1 MNLIGQPLGQRIL
14 IIGCAGSGKSTLAKK
29 LTQKVNLP
37 IIHLDQYFW
46 KENWGRPTNEAW
58 GEIVQKLCEKP
69 TWIMDG
75 NYTDTL
81 PLRLKYAS
89 SVIFLD
95 IPRWK
100 CLLRALIRRFRFFHN
115 KKRTDIPE
123 HCKEKLNFSFYS
135 WIWHYPKRSRE
146 KTLVLLEAYSGAK
159 FYLKNKHDIKQF
171 IQELV

>member
-1 MNLIGQPLGQRIL
+1 MNLTEHQLGQRIL
-14 IIGCAGSGKSTLAKK
+14 IIGCAGSGKTTLAKK
-29 LTQKVNLP
+29 LSKKLQLP
-37 IIHLDQYFW
+37 IIHLDKYFW
-46 KENWGRPTNEAW
+46 GENWGRPTDEEW
-58 GEIVQKLCEKP
+58 EKKVWMLCENP

-95 IPRWK
+95 VPRWK
-100 CLLRALIRRFRFFHN
+100 CLSRALIRRFRFYHN

-146 KTLVLLEAYSGAK
+146 KTLALLEAYNGAK
-159 FYLKNKHDIKQF
+159 FYLKNKHDMKQF
-171 IQELV
+171 IQDLV